1 MVASTKTIFQGFI
14 MKISAND
21 IRVGNVLEFEGKL
34 WVVLKTMHTQPG
46 KGGAYMQVEM
56 KEIKAGTK
64 TNTRFRSSE
73 TVTKVSLDQV
83 TYQYLYESDDMIEL
97 MDKTTYEQISLS
109 KQLLGDDVAFLQEG
123 MDVNVEFYGEEPIS
137 MVLPDTVIMAI
148 AECEPVVKGQTAAS
162 SYKPGILEN
171 GVKVMVPPFI
181 NQGDKV
187 IVRISTR
194 EYMERAK

>member
-1 MVASTKTIFQGFI
+1 MKMV
-14 MKISAND
+14 AND
-21 IRVGNVLEFEGKL
+21 IRVGHVLENEGKL

-64 TNTRFRSSE
+64 TNIRYRSSE
-73 TVTKVSLDQV
+73 TVTKVSLDQI
-83 TYQYLYESDDMIEL
+83 TYQYLYESGDMIEL
-97 MDKTTYEQISLS
+97 MDKTNYEQISLA
-109 KQLLGDDVAFLQEG
+109 KDLLGDDVVFLQEG

-137 MVLPDTVIMAI
+137 MVLPDSITLEI

-162 SYKPGILEN
+162 SYKPAVLEN
-171 GVKVMVPPFI
+171 GVKISVPQFV

-187 IVRISTR
+187 VVKIATR
-194 EYMERAK
+194 EYVERAK

>member
-1 MVASTKTIFQGFI
+1 

-109 KQLLGDDVAFLQEG
+109 KALLGDDVAFLQEG
-123 MDVNVEFYGEEPIS
+123 MDVNVEFYGEEAIS

-162 SYKPGILEN
+162 SYKPGILDN
-171 GVKVMVPPFI
+171 GVKIMVPPFI

-187 IVRISTR
+187 IVRIATR